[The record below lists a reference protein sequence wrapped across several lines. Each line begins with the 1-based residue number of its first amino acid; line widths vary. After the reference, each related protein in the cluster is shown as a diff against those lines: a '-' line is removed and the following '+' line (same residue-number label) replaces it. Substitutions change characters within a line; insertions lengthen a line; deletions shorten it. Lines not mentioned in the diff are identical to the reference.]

1 MASLEKISETDFILN
16 GDLIFSNT
24 AKIYKENLSIFN
36 NASAQLN
43 ISLAGVK
50 HVDSSGLALIVEWF
64 RITKKNQQ
72 HLKITNMPTQMRDL
86 AKLSSIDELLNN

>member
-16 GDLIFSNT
+16 GDLIFSDV
-24 AKIYKENLSIFN
+24 AKIYEENLSIFK

-43 ISLAGVK
+43 ISLAGVQ
-50 HVDSSGLALIVEWF
+50 HADSSGLALIVEWY
-64 RITKKNQQ
+64 RMTKKNHQL
-72 HLKITNMPTQMRDL
+72 LKITNMPTQMRDL

>member
-16 GDLIFSNT
+16 GDLIFSAV
-24 AKIYKENLSIFN
+24 AKIYEDNLSLFK

-50 HVDSSGLALIVEWF
+50 HVDSSGLALIVEWY
-64 RITKKNQQ
+64 RMTKKNHQQ
-72 HLKITNMPTQMRDL
+72 LKITNMPTQMRDL